1 VNATITT
8 SSARP
13 VAWTIGIAGFAACVF
28 GWITTPREFF
38 LAYLFGYLV
47 WLGVALGSLGFLMI
61 HHLTGGSWGYP
72 VRRIFEAAISTLPIL
87 AILFVPILFGLRELY
102 PWADAA
108 NVASDKILQHK
119 HAYMNATS
127 FIIRAAIM
135 FAIWIFITRLLTK
148 WSDEQDTTRSVEPT
162 KKLRRLSGPGL
173 VIYPLTVTFAYVDWV
188 MSMEADW
195 YSTVFPLLICIGQ
208 MLSALAFVVILIG
221 FSTPSP
227 QSSPKGR
234 GSFDGSKEVM
244 QASREKTG
252 AFSRREKVGMRAPDL
267 PNELQSLLGKERF
280 HHLGNLLLAF
290 TMMWAYLA
298 YSQLIVIWSGDL
310 PHEIAWY
317 LHRIAGGWR
326 WIAIVLL
333 LFHFFGPFAFL
344 LFRATKRS
352 AKSLVAVAA
361 IIFTTH
367 VIDVWWLLAPSI
379 YPSGFHLSWLAFAA
393 LFGIGGIWFAAFLKK
408 IESQPLIPLNDPRFA
423 VATTI

>member
-1 VNATITT
+1 MSTSITT
-8 SSARP
+8 SKERRA
-13 VAWTIGIAGFAACVF
+13 AWMIGVIGLAASVF
-28 GWITTPREFF
+28 GWITAPHEFF

-47 WLGVALGSLGFLMI
+47 WLGVALGNLGFLMI
-61 HHLTGGSWGYP
+61 HHLTGGTWGYS

-87 AILFVPILFGLRELY
+87 VLLFVPILFGLRELY

-108 NVASDKILQHK
+108 TVASDKILQHK
-119 HAYMNATS
+119 HSYMNAIL
-127 FIIRAAIM
+127 FIVRAGIV
-135 FAIWIFITRLLTK
+135 FAIWIFISALLTK
-148 WSDEQDTTRSVEPT
+148 WSAEQDRTRSVEPT

-208 MLSALAFVVILIG
+208 MLSALAFVIIFIG
-221 FSTPSP
+221 W
-227 QSSPKGR
+227 
-234 GSFDGSKEVM
+234 
-244 QASREKTG
+244 
-252 AFSRREKVGMRAPDL
+252 RAPRTALADVI
-267 PNELQSLLGKERF
+267 SKERF

-310 PHEIAWY
+310 PHEIGWY

-326 WIAIVLL
+326 WIAIALL
-333 LFHFFGPFAFL
+333 LFHFFGPFMFL

-352 AKSLVAVAA
+352 AKSLVAVATILFA
-361 IIFTTH
+361 TH
-367 VIDVWWLLAPSI
+367 LIDVWWLIAPSI
-379 YPSGFHLSWLAFAA
+379 YQRGFHFSWVAPAA
-393 LFGIGGIWFAAFLKK
+393 LFGVGGVWFAIFLRKL
-408 IESQPLIPLNDPRFA
+408 ESKPLVPLNDPRFA